1 MKYITLTLAGAGAG
15 QLGGD
20 TLAIIVAVA
29 GGVWLLSSH
38 LGAIRADLR
47 ALVQRANHQD
57 AINERVDRRLEAHS
71 ERLDELERQQRVA

>member
-1 MKYITLTLAGAGAG
+1 MKFIALTLASAGGA

-29 GGVWLLSSH
+29 GGVWLLSSQ

-47 ALVQRANHQD
+47 ALVQRADHQD
-57 AINERVDRRLEAHS
+57 AWNRRVEKRLEAHS
-71 ERLDELERQQRVA
+71 ERLDELERQRVA